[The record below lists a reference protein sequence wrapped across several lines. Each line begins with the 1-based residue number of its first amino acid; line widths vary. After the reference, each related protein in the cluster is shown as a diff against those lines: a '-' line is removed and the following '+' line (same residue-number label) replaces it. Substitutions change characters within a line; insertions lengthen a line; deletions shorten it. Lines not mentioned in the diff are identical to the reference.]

1 MSIRVE
7 RKRAQARNDI
17 LETALAR
24 LKAGGL
30 AAVTVAGIA
39 ADLGMTKPAI
49 YHYFSSKEALVRE
62 LIASLLSEEI
72 DTLLAA
78 VNECPSG
85 REVLGAMIHAFH
97 RHYRGR
103 LSDFRLIYAQ
113 PQLIQ
118 RDSLGVE
125 SGTLKQVVH
134 PRTRV
139 LFERLEERLADAT
152 EKQDGLA
159 VRRLAFSAWT
169 SALGLMSMLSLAD
182 AMDDPLAHS
191 DEALLETLAETF
203 DRMVESL
210 QLPEQRV
217 ASPGS

>member
-1 MSIRVE
+1 MSTRVE
-7 RKRAQARNDI
+7 RKRAQAKNEI

-39 ADLGMTKPAI
+39 ADLGMTKPSI

-62 LIASLLSEEI
+62 LIASLLGEEI
-72 DTLLAA
+72 DALGAA
-78 VNECPSG
+78 VNACPSG
-85 REVLGAMIHAFH
+85 REALGAMIRAFH

-113 PQLIQ
+113 PQLTQ
-118 RDSLGVE
+118 GHALGIE
-125 SGTLKQVVH
+125 SGTLEQVVH
-134 PRTRV
+134 PRTRA

-152 EKQDGLA
+152 QKQDRVAL
-159 VRRLAFSAWT
+159 RRLAFSAWS

-191 DEALLETLAETF
+191 DEALLETLVETF
-203 DRMVESL
+203 DRA
-210 QLPEQRV
+210 V
-217 ASPGS
+217 ALRAG